1 MCSLSSSNHF
11 VKQLTSLF
19 FFFSTSLFKGVYM
32 VVRAKIH
39 QLKSS
44 LVYKR
49 YIMKM
54 LTTCDLLEAS
64 DSVLVIFISSLLST
78 WQPVN
83 VTWVALF
90 STNSISCVSPHN
102 FSSVFLKCFWKPFL
116 ELETL
121 SLFLFIWK
129 LMENNGK

>member
-1 MCSLSSSNHF
+1 
-11 VKQLTSLF
+11 
-19 FFFSTSLFKGVYM
+19 M

-83 VTWVALF
+83 VT
-90 STNSISCVSPHN
+90 
-102 FSSVFLKCFWKPFL
+102 
-116 ELETL
+116 
-121 SLFLFIWK
+121 
-129 LMENNGK
+129 